1 MELLDC
7 STLSDH
13 AKIPVRAT
21 EGSAGYDVFAYNDKL
36 IPKHSVGKVCTGI
49 RIKIPSGNYAE
60 FKTRSSYVLK
70 NLSVEG
76 GVIDSDYR
84 GLLYVCIRNHGDTD
98 YLVKQDDKIAQ
109 LVFLKCEYPE
119 FNKVEQLSE
128 TVRGEG
134 GFGSTDN

>member
-1 MELLDC
+1 MDLFNC
-7 STLSDH
+7 SFLSN

-36 IPKHSVGKVCTGI
+36 IPKHSVGRVCTGI
-49 RIKIPSGNYAE
+49 RIEIPSGMYAE

-70 NLSVEG
+70 NLTVEG

-84 GLLYVCIRNHGDTD
+84 GLLYVSIRNHNDID
-98 YLVKQDDKIAQ
+98 YHVRRDEKIAQ
-109 LVFLKCEYPE
+109 LIFLKCYYPD
-119 FNKVEQLSE
+119 FNKVEELSK

-134 GFGSTDN
+134 GFGSTSN